1 MILIM
6 KEIRHIICG
15 IFYCRDF
22 VEINGSGSFQT
33 SCRFDKDSASKSA
46 TKTYRQ
52 SVVRHTFFIF
62 LYGGFSLRFKNKE
75 AKQIFFLF
83 LEGI

>member
-33 SCRFDKDSASKSA
+33 SCRFDKDSASKSV
-46 TKTYRQ
+46 TKHIA
-52 SVVRHTFFIF
+52 VR
-62 LYGGFSLRFKNKE
+62 
-75 AKQIFFLF
+75 
-83 LEGI
+83 